1 MYSKEEI
8 RDLVARAGGVH
19 EVSVI
24 TGLRIQTIYR
34 LMRGQNKPSF
44 ESTVKLE
51 ALENELNQ
59 TTNA

>member
-1 MYSKEEI
+1 MYQKEEI

-19 EVSVI
+19 EVSVK

-44 ESTVKLE
+44 ESNVKLE

-59 TTNA
+59 TANA